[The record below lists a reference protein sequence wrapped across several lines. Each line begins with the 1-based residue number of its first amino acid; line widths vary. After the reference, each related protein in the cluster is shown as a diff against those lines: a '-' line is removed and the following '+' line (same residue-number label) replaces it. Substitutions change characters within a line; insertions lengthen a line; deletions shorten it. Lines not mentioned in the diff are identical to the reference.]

1 MKKPSDF
8 TGIGDLRPISVTP
21 ILSRTLEKVVVKK
34 YLWPALDDELMKDQ
48 FAFRPSGS
56 TTAAIIQMLHFVYLM
71 FDSGCDYVRC
81 LMVDYSKAFDSVN
94 HFVLLDELA
103 TIDLP
108 QVIFKWISDF
118 LSGRSQSVKM
128 GFLQSLFLDI
138 TQSIVQGSGIGP
150 TLYIALA
157 RRLKTLSALNRLFKY
172 ADDTT
177 LLTPQG
183 TNCSMEDEFSHIK
196 SWSHSKKLT
205 INMKKR
211 KEIIFYKNKLVKKKY
226 NISTMDGIERIE
238 STTLLGVIF
247 NENLSWSPYIN
258 HILSQISQRFY
269 LLTQL
274 KSMSLNKSSL
284 DQVFCALI
292 ISRIRYAVQAFSGNL
307 LFLEIDKINAMFRKA
322 YRWGLTTKVHHFAEI
337 AADCD
342 KCLVSKI
349 IKDTSHCL
357 HPLVPEL
364 KTNNRYELRNNN
376 NSYLRSLIKNDQ
388 YIHSFI
394 PRNFK

>member
-1 MKKPSDF
+1 
-8 TGIGDLRPISVTP
+8 
-21 ILSRTLEKVVVKK
+21 
-34 YLWPALDDELMKDQ
+34 
-48 FAFRPSGS
+48 
-56 TTAAIIQMLHFVYLM
+56 MLHFVYLS

-81 LMVDYSKAFDSVN
+81 LMVDYSKAFDSIN
-94 HFVLLDELA
+94 HFVLIDELA
-103 TIDLP
+103 TLGLP
-108 QVIFKWISDF
+108 QVIFLWISDF
-118 LSGRSQSVKM
+118 LSGRTQSVKM
-128 GFLQSLFLDI
+128 GFLQSIFLAI

-157 RRLKTLSALNRLFKY
+157 RRLKTLSVLNRLFKY

-196 SWSHSKKLT
+196 SWSLSNRLT
-205 INMKKR
+205 INVKKT
-211 KEIIFYKNKLVKKKY
+211 KEIIFYKNKHVKKRY
-226 NISTMDGIERIE
+226 NIAMMDGIERID

-292 ISRIRYAVQAFSGNL
+292 LSRVRYALQAFSGNL
-307 LFLEIDKINAMFRKA
+307 LCSEINKIDAMFRKA
-322 YRWGLTTKVHHFAEI
+322 YRWGLTSKVYNFAEI

-342 KCLVSKI
+342 KCLVSRI
-349 IKDTSHCL
+349 LKDSHCL
-357 HPLVPEL
+357 RSLVPKL
-364 KTNNRYELRNNN
+364 KTNDRYHLRNNN
-376 NSYLRSLIKNDQ
+376 NNYVRSLIKNEQ
-388 YIHSFI
+388 YLNSFI